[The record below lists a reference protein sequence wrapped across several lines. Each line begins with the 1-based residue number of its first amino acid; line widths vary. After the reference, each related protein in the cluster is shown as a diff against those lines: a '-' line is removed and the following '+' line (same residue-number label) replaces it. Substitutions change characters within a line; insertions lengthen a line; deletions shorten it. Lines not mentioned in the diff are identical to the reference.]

1 MHRHFAGP
9 TLLNFPLLTQYRAT
23 FVDTGNTKLTL
34 REHPTFNPHRVILTK
49 PPYDLHR
56 LGWGCFTIFANVT
69 LKAGYSWVTEDIKDG
84 GERLLTLG
92 WDLNFDKSES
102 RCTHELKVKEGYAI

>member
-1 MHRHFAGP
+1 M
-9 TLLNFPLLTQYRAT
+9 
-23 FVDTGNTKLTL
+23 
-34 REHPTFNPHRVILTK
+34 
-49 PPYDLHR
+49 
-56 LGWGCFTIFANVT
+56 T

-102 RCTHELKVKEGYAI
+102 RCTHELKVKEEALGYAI